1 MAGSKKTYSV
11 GASFL
16 TILIIIVVAALA
28 FNFMNWSVKLA
39 YWHIHEAFFH
49 NDISES
55 FVEKIQAAAK
65 EQKTFDFNDDY
76 FVKINDDSTVSCY
89 EIGSHFDTEHPV
101 RRMDPNPLE
110 YWCCMQAVCID
121 DHYVL
126 GLCRDGTL
134 VYGDLTLGPNNQDEI
149 SDPENRSSIT
159 KQRDVTDIHLDYRE
173 CLALNKNGKVF
184 HAGYGDDKDYKSWE
198 NISAIVNGMG
208 LKDDGT
214 VTYSGMKGFTEY
226 SHWKNIAALRRR
238 YSRVV
243 GIRKDGTVKINKE
256 YVGDMT
262 DARDWEHIVSLDIS
276 TEYLV
281 GVSEDGSVR
290 FARYAN
296 TNDYPLGDEITQWKD
311 IVTVQITN
319 EGVVGKD
326 KSGKF
331 HFATEDQQKEILFDS
346 VVNR

>member
-28 FNFMNWSVKLA
+28 FNFMSWSVKLA

-134 VYGDLTLGPNNQDEI
+134 VYGDLTLGPNNQD
-149 SDPENRSSIT
+149 DRPARPA
-159 KQRDVTDIHLDYRE
+159 H
-173 CLALNKNGKVF
+173 
-184 HAGYGDDKDYKSWE
+184 KSWE
-198 NISAIVNGMG
+198 NISAIVSGMG

-214 VTYSGMKGFTEY
+214 VIYSGMKGFTEY
-226 SHWKNIAALRRR
+226 SHWKNIGALRRR
-238 YSRVV
+238 YSRVAD
-243 GIRKDGTVKINKE
+243 IRKDGTVKINKE